1 MLDDI
6 SQKLV
11 VKIQFIQYN
20 RMNSTNIKKYSDL
33 SSKLT

>member
-11 VKIQFIQYN
+11 VKIQLIYQSHGFY
-20 RMNSTNIKKYSDL
+20 T
-33 SSKLT
+33 SKDIH